1 MKKKTIGILLM
12 ISLVMIM
19 SVSAISAADAD
30 DTLQEQVSDTNIET
44 MSSDLEAGDTA
55 ASTLSEAGADVEK
68 ISASEAQI
76 EKSNQKAD
84 NASSKS
90 NDDVLSASSDDV
102 LKADKE
108 NNLNNDVLAASS
120 DDVLKADT
128 DCFYWVEGD
137 KWYEDLMTAMNAI
150 ASSDSNNKVG
160 TIKVSAGT
168 YTEDDDPTSDG
179 DIEIDFDKKAT
190 ITIQPFEG
198 GQVIFSGEKINTY
211 LYIVGSNAKLT
222 FNHISF
228 TKGKASYDGGAFE
241 VKGQLTLN
249 YCILTDNYA
258 DRYGGAVSVFEGGT
272 FIANNCQFT
281 NNKAKSTGGAI
292 SCENKGSVELNN
304 CTFEGN
310 KVGDDENDFGYEHGS
325 DNPGSWEF
333 NDCRFK
339 GHGPLDIDVEGETKS
354 VTISP

>member
-1 MKKKTIGILLM
+1 MKKKRIGILLI

-19 SVSAISAADAD
+19 SASAISAADANE
-30 DTLQEQVSDTNIET
+30 TLLEDVSDTDIET
-44 MSSDLEAGDTA
+44 LSSDFEAEGTA
-55 ASTLSEAGADVEK
+55 ASTLSETGTDVEK
-68 ISASEAQI
+68 ISANDAEI
-76 EKSNQKAD
+76 EKSNVE
-84 NASSKS
+84 NASFKS
-90 NDDVLSASSDDV
+90 DNDVLSASNDDS
-102 LKADKE
+102 LKANKK
-108 NNLNNDVLAASS
+108 NNLNNDVLSASN

-128 DCFYWVEGD
+128 DCFYWVEGNT
-137 KWYEDLMTAMNAI
+137 WYEDLMTAMNAI
-150 ASSDSNNKVG
+150 AGSDSKLG

-179 DIEIDFDKKAT
+179 DIEIDFDKEAT
-190 ITIQPFEG
+190 ITIQPFDG
-198 GQVIFSGEKINTY
+198 NQVIFSGEKINTY
-211 LYIVGSNAKLT
+211 LYIVGSKAKLT

-249 YCILTDNYA
+249 NCILTDNYA

-272 FIANNCQFT
+272 FVANNCQFT

-292 SCENKGSVELNN
+292 SCENTGSVELNN
-304 CTFEGN
+304 CYFEGN

-325 DNPGSWEF
+325 GNPGSWEF

-339 GHGPLDIDVEGETKS
+339 GHGSLDIDIDPLTKS
-354 VTISP
+354 VLKMM